1 MRHVI
6 FITVLLVI
14 LTANFN
20 LYAQAN
26 EVQKAG
32 EGIFKPILTLII
44 KWIIPLV
51 AVLAILYG
59 AAVGFRGGNWL
70 EAIIIILFGLSL
82 AFVQPLLQ
90 QLFNIKL

>member
-1 MRHVI
+1 MRH
-6 FITVLLVI
+6 ITFLTLLVVI
-14 LTANFN
+14 LSTGFT
-20 LYAQAN
+20 LYAQSD

-44 KWIIPLV
+44 KWIIPLI
-51 AVLAILYG
+51 AVMAILYG